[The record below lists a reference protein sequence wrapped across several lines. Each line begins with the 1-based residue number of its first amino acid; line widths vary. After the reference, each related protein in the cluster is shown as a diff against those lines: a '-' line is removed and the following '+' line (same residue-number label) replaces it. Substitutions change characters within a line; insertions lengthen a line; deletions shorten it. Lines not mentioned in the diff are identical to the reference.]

1 MYAAMADNLDLAE
14 TLMNTYLANPNIKN
28 YKGQTVLHKMVEIDD
43 VDMVN
48 SLLSGGADPNIRDG
62 DGHTSLD
69 IAKKYNQTVMIK
81 ILTDSYQPIVYL

>member
-1 MYAAMADNLDLAE
+1 
-14 TLMNTYLANPNIKN
+14 
-28 YKGQTVLHKMVEIDD
+28 MVEIDD